1 MQAAALKLSASNIG
15 CLLNSTAQLVSTP
28 RVTGQP
34 TTKQTGGLLAAG
46 SGNVPDV
53 DAATRKIM
61 EVGEALNNGAPGAN
75 SADLIRQAISRH
87 ARAAGENMPRPP
99 HRTIC

>member
-1 MQAAALKLSASNIG
+1 MQAAALELSASNLG
-15 CLLNSTAQLVSTP
+15 CLLNSIAQLASRP

-53 DAATRKIM
+53 DAATRNYT
-61 EVGEALNNGAPGAN
+61 EVGEAICNGAPGAN
-75 SADLIRQAISRH
+75 AAELIRQAISRH
-87 ARAAGENMPRPP
+87 ARSRCEHAPP
-99 HRTIC
+99 TP